1 MLVLIN
7 PFFWS
12 NPFFKIRGSS
22 KVSFDFVRFHNNR
35 FNPLGQGGEKK
46 NNYFSTLEICFQKFS
61 YASDRDNCWNPNNAQ
76 YSKELRAV
84 LKLLKFIHEKQ
95 KTNRHRI
102 KTISQILLAYYIY
115 IHTYTHSILYGN
127 IHTYMYIF
135 IHVIEHR
142 YIH

>member
-1 MLVLIN
+1 MFYLI
-7 PFFWS
+7 
-12 NPFFKIRGSS
+12 
-22 KVSFDFVRFHNNR
+22 SFDSITIDLIHWVK
-35 FNPLGQGGEKK
+35 EVKK